1 MLLFEY
7 IATMV
12 FSSQT
17 VQRNARHKMTPMLIM
32 TVIIVKVKKFVCLD
46 GLEKLQTVLN
56 TAYHNITNM
65 DISNAQ
71 ELEIKFV

>member
-1 MLLFEY
+1 
-7 IATMV
+7 
-12 FSSQT
+12 
-17 VQRNARHKMTPMLIM
+17 MTPMLIM

-65 DISNAQ
+65 DISNVQ
-71 ELEIKFV
+71 ELEIKCV

>member
-1 MLLFEY
+1 
-7 IATMV
+7 MV

-17 VQRNARHKMTPMLIM
+17 VQRNARRKMTPMPIM

>member
-17 VQRNARHKMTPMLIM
+17 VRRNARHKMTPMLIM

-65 DISNAQ
+65 DISNVQ
-71 ELEIKFV
+71 ELEIKCV